1 MLLHLILFL
10 FTFPLTRAMNN
21 TSKPGCPTKC
31 GDVTVPYPFG
41 IGADCFL
48 NISFNLTCNTSFEP
62 PKLSF
67 GDGSIRIY
75 NISDLELRIS
85 TIVSYNCY
93 DQSGTLVVGYPY
105 AWTSLGRQSGFTFS
119 KKNIKAPNVP
129 YGQCSGIGCC
139 QISIPKGLSVYNST
153 LTTLQNHTDVW
164 SFNKCS
170 YGFLVEDNRFKFE
183 GASDLST
190 NYSDFVEKIRSTM
203 PIVLDWVIEP
213 EGNCSI
219 EVNTCKGNSSCYDV
233 EGGGYRCQCRRGYE
247 GNPYL
252 DPGCQDIDECSDQG
266 SNPCY
271 GICNNTIGG
280 YNCTCKPGSS
290 GDAYILN
297 GCKEDATKCS
307 TGMPDSNAICNS
319 RGKLWSKEEEANK
332 ASRKVL

>member
-1 MLLHLILFL
+1 MLLHLILFV

-48 NISFNLTCNTSFEP
+48 NISFNLTCNTSIEP

-67 GDGSIRIY
+67 GDGSIRIN

-93 DQSGTLVVGYPY
+93 DQSGTLVEGYPY
-105 AWTSLGRQSGFTFS
+105 AWTRLGSQSGFTFS
-119 KKNIKAPNVP
+119 EKNMFTVIGCDDFALIARTEEDDFTSGCFGLCSKAPNVP

-139 QISIPKGLSVYNST
+139 QISIPKGLSFYNST
-153 LTTLQNHTDVW
+153 LGTLQNHSDVW

-170 YGFLVEDNRFKFE
+170 YGFLVEENSFKFK

-190 NYSDFVEKIRSTM
+190 NYSDFLEKIRSTM

-213 EGNCSI
+213 EGNCNI

-233 EGGGYRCQCRRGYE
+233 EGGGYRCQCHRGYE

-252 DPGCQDIDECSDQG
+252 DPGCQG
-266 SNPCY
+266 
-271 GICNNTIGG
+271 
-280 YNCTCKPGSS
+280 
-290 GDAYILN
+290 
-297 GCKEDATKCS
+297 
-307 TGMPDSNAICNS
+307 
-319 RGKLWSKEEEANK
+319 
-332 ASRKVL
+332 